1 MIKVNLEKAKEIAN
15 EKRRAVRAE
24 KFAPLDIQATIP
36 AMATEAEAQ
45 RQVIRDEDAVI
56 QAKID
61 TVASADE
68 LVEVIKALE
77 V

>member
-15 EKRRAVRAE
+15 EKRRAVRNE
-24 KFAPLDIQATIP
+24 KFAPLDVKATIP

-45 RQVIRDEDAVI
+45 RQVIRDEDAAI
-56 QAKID
+56 QAKIE